1 MLGSESDLYGAELS
15 QIQFFKPIQMLS
27 SFSIRQRTQ
36 AGKCWVFFKCC
47 NGAMFDLSVVC
58 DRKSLRP
65 KITAEMLSEVF
76 DSYGVTAVRNTFG
89 RNCHFRPKYQLSAE
103 YLVFQPKFRQ
113 LLSARNAEVFGRKF
127 NLSAESTSFGRNS
140 CYGRNFG

>member
-1 MLGSESDLYGAELS
+1 MRERGTKLGKQREEGPVQDSFLQTVRKLREERDVLVLGSESDLYGAELS

-36 AGKCWVFFKCC
+36 AGKCWVFFKWC

-65 KITAEMLSEVF
+65 SLRPKITAVI
-76 DSYGVTAVRNTFG
+76 
-89 RNCHFRPKYQLSAE
+89 RPKG
-103 YLVFQPKFRQ
+103 F
-113 LLSARNAEVFGRKF
+113 RKF
-127 NLSAESTSFGRNS
+127 LLLTV
-140 CYGRNFG
+140 